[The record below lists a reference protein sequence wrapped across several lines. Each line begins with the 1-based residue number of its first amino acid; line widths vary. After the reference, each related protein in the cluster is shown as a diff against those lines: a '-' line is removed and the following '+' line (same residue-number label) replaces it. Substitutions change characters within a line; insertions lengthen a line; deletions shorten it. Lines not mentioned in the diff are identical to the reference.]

1 MSIPSNQLQLS
12 TDLPLIYQEDVAET
26 IIVKRTQ
33 RVHIS
38 YNGIVSYFCH
48 LSKNL
53 WNQAHHVIYGYY
65 KKFGYVPSYE
75 DLDGVLNK
83 KSYYK
88 DRYGKY
94 NPEFDNYHKLG
105 TTAQQILK
113 VYIKAWISYLK
124 GIKDYWES
132 KKNGEDNGGQ
142 EKDYTGMPREPGYK
156 KKDGEF
162 ELIFTNQQI
171 KFYENRKGNVYMTFP
186 KKIDNKPSKLKDLKI
201 LLGNTNDLDPYL
213 LKRLMW
219 SKFDQVRI
227 VPKGTGYWVEIVYD
241 QEVLKNNIYKLDEDI
256 IMSIDLGIENL
267 AAITDNTGN
276 RPIIIKT
283 EILKADNQW
292 YNKRKS
298 ELQAIYD
305 RQPVG
310 CFLKSNR
317 TAESCHKKG
326 NISVYTDKTN
336 NRMLSSDKHI
346 RYLVNK
352 TGKKMDI
359 LTENRNNIVM
369 NDLHKVSRY
378 LVKRAL
384 DIKSKTIAFVRN
396 PGWKQ
401 KVKMGKRIN
410 QNFVQI
416 PYKKLIDMTRYKAEE
431 YGINVIDDTEEYTS
445 KCSFPDSEDIC
456 FHTEYKGKRIFRG
469 LFEAS
474 KGFRINSDVNGSYNF
489 LRKITEQLKLS
500 ADKVLKIKTKF
511 DYVYPKFDIFDIIEG
526 VVVHG
531 LVPKRLSVSDLMTS
545 SYKNLS

>member
-1 MSIPSNQLQLS
+1 MSI
-12 TDLPLIYQEDVAET
+12 PLIYQEDVAET
-26 IIVKRTQ
+26 IIVTRTQ
-33 RVHIS
+33 RIHIP
-38 YNGIVSYFCH
+38 YNESVSYFCH

-53 WNQAHHVIYGYY
+53 WNQAYHLIYGYY
-65 KKFGYVPSYE
+65 KKYGHVPSYE
-75 DLDGVLNK
+75 DLDSILNK
-83 KSYYK
+83 KNYYK
-88 DRYGKY
+88 DKDGKI
-94 NPEFDNYHKLG
+94 NPEYDNYHKLG
-105 TTAQQILK
+105 GATAQQILK

-124 GIKDYWES
+124 GKKDYFE
-132 KKNGEDNGGQ
+132 NGDN
-142 EKDYTGMPREPGYK
+142 KDYTGKPREPGYK

-162 ELIFTNQQI
+162 ELIFTNEQI
-171 KFYENRKGNVYMTFP
+171 KFKEKKDGSVLMTFP

-213 LKRLMW
+213 LKRVVW
-219 SKFDQVRI
+219 NKFDQVRI

-241 QEVLKNNIYKLDEDI
+241 QEVLKDNSIYNLDEDI
-256 IMSIDLGIENL
+256 IMSIDLGVENL

-283 EILKADNQW
+283 ERLKADNQW
-292 YNKRKS
+292 YNKRKA

-305 RQPVG
+305 RQVIG
-310 CFLKSNR
+310 CFLKR
-317 TAESCHKKG
+317 DKKG
-326 NISVYTDKTN
+326 NI
-336 NRMLSSDKHI
+336 I
-346 RYLVNK
+346 YLVNK

-378 LVKRAL
+378 LVERAL

-474 KGFRINSDVNGSYNF
+474 KGFKINSDVNGSYNF
-489 LRKITEQLKLS
+489 LRKISER
-500 ADKVLKIKTKF
+500 VIKTVKTKI
-511 DYVYPKFDIFDIIEG
+511 DYVYPKFDVYDIMEG
-526 VVVHG
+526 VVDHG
-531 LVPKRLSVSDLMTS
+531 LVPKRLSISDLMGTS
-545 SYKNLS
+545 YENLS

>member
-1 MSIPSNQLQLS
+1 MSIP
-12 TDLPLIYQEDVAET
+12 LIYKEDLAET

-33 RVHIS
+33 RIHIP
-38 YNGIVSYFCH
+38 YNELISYFCH

-53 WNQAHHVIYGYY
+53 WNQAHHLIYGYY

-75 DLDGVLNK
+75 ELDSILNK

-88 DRYGKY
+88 NKDGKY
-94 NPEFDNYHKLG
+94 CEEYDNYHKLG
-105 TTAQQILK
+105 ATAQQILK

-132 KKNGEDNGGQ
+132 KKNGYSN
-142 EKDYTGMPREPGYK
+142 KDYTGMPKEPGYK

-171 KFYENRKGNVYMTFP
+171 KFIEKKDGSVYMTFP
-186 KKIDNKPSKLKDLKI
+186 KKIDNKLSKLKDLKI
-201 LLGNTNDLDPYL
+201 LLGNVNHSKMLFNDLDPYL

-227 VPKGTGYWVEIVYD
+227 VPKGTGYWIEIVYD
-241 QEVLKNNIYKLDEDI
+241 QEVLKDNIYQLDEDI
-256 IMSIDLGIENL
+256 IISIDLGVENL

-283 EILKADNQW
+283 EMLKADNQW

-298 ELQAIYD
+298 EFQAVYD
-305 RQPVG
+305 RQIFG
-310 CFLKSNR
+310 CYLKR
-317 TAESCHKKG
+317 DKKG
-326 NISVYTDKTN
+326 N
-336 NRMLSSDKHI
+336 I

-359 LTENRNNIVM
+359 LTENRNNSVM
-369 NDLHKVSRY
+369 DDLHKVSRY
-378 LVKRAL
+378 LIERAL

-431 YGINVIDDTEEYTS
+431 YGIDGI
-445 KCSFPDSEDIC
+445 
-456 FHTEYKGKRIFRG
+456 
-469 LFEAS
+469 
-474 KGFRINSDVNGSYNF
+474 
-489 LRKITEQLKLS
+489 
-500 ADKVLKIKTKF
+500 
-511 DYVYPKFDIFDIIEG
+511 
-526 VVVHG
+526 
-531 LVPKRLSVSDLMTS
+531 
-545 SYKNLS
+545 